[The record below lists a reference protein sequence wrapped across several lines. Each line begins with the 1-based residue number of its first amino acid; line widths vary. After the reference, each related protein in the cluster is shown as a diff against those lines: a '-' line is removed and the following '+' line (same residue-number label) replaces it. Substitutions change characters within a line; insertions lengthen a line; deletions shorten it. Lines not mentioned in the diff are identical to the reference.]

1 MSGSKAYGLFSDFV
15 IMENHLN
22 VNSNLSVLIFTELE
36 KRLSFSLENL
46 SLKLDLGKKRKNL
59 SFMVYLK
66 KILTKTYFHLFYA
79 HNRHKT
85 LEHENTLNLDI

>member
-1 MSGSKAYGLFSDFV
+1 MYEFQ
-15 IMENHLN
+15 
-22 VNSNLSVLIFTELE
+22 LSVLIFTELE
-36 KRLSFSLENL
+36 EIILFSGESFFETGFR
-46 SLKLDLGKKRKNL
+46 GKKEKFEFYN
-59 SFMVYLK
+59 YHLK